1 MTLFAETPS
10 NYAGVHTVCMCARLI
25 RQSARIKP
33 KVSQAGCEFGAA
45 KAKNKSGD
53 FQRTQHTH
61 THARTPPHGPVGL
74 LDYSSELHISTRSSA
89 AAAVQ
94 TRWTRAWNCTLMRL
108 CRRKTLGRG
117 EEMSGRI
124 SDLQSRKALS
134 KTMHKCSSLNS
145 EQHYI
150 CFSKE

>member
-53 FQRTQHTH
+53 FQRTQHARTH
-61 THARTPPHGPVGL
+61 T
-74 LDYSSELHISTRSSA
+74 STRAGRPLGLQLGAPHQHTLICCCCGSDAMDTGLELYPDETLQKKNLGKRWGNVRKDLRLAIQESF
-89 AAAVQ
+89 VQ
-94 TRWTRAWNCTLMRL
+94 
-108 CRRKTLGRG
+108 
-117 EEMSGRI
+117 
-124 SDLQSRKALS
+124 
-134 KTMHKCSSLNS
+134 KCSSLNS